1 MSAMR
6 NPAPLAR
13 TKTKPKAG
21 PKRGAKALT
30 EPRLSRQRRPEAMA
44 ADDWQRVL
52 RRQFGSEQ
60 PFDLQR
66 QDGLDLAAAKRL
78 PVFSDYWVGNAAT
91 GGRYRVALR
100 GVLPGDKLC
109 SCLDF
114 ATNDLGTCKH
124 IEFTLARLGARRGGK
139 AALARV
145 FAPPYSE
152 VYLHRA
158 GLRTVR
164 LRPAADC
171 PPGLLDRAR
180 QLFDATAGWVLPC
193 ARLGELD
200 HFLQACLH
208 EADAP
213 AHELRVDDLALA
225 HVAQQRDAQH
235 RRQLVGQGLFLGRGR
250 QGPGQAAEE
259 PPLPLPG

>member
-21 PKRGAKALT
+21 PKRGAKALA

-100 GVLPGDKLC
+100 GVLPGDNLC